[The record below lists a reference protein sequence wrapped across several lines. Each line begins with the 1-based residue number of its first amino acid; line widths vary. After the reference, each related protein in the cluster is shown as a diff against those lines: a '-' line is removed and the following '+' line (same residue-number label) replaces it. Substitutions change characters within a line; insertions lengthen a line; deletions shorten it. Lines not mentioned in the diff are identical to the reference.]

1 MATRAMTFGE
11 AVYEE
16 LRRRGL
22 HARFRFADVQ
32 AMRAAADA
40 PAMRAFLAS
49 RGHEAGEGRTDLLHF
64 VDFIEL
70 QLLRRSLKE
79 ADAALVLWSLT

>member
-1 MATRAMTFGE
+1 MTFGE
-11 AVYEE
+11 EVYEE

-32 AMRAAADA
+32 AMKAAADA
-40 PAMRAFLAS
+40 TAMRAFLAG
-49 RGHEAGEGRTDLLHF
+49 RGHEAGAERTDLLHF

-70 QLLRRSLKE
+70 QILRKSLRE
-79 ADAALVLWSLT
+79 ADAAIVLWSLA